1 MLKKTVINIVV
12 IGLVLLVTSN
22 IVRYFMPFYWGDST
36 QTTKYEYYKKHA
48 EDFNAVYLGG
58 SLEYRHINPHIIDSV
73 AQKNGIDFR
82 SFNLGVDGHGIIQ
95 QMNDLEGLLK
105 IRNPR
110 LKYVFFSISS
120 EPYFFKANL
129 HTPKW
134 VSWQTAN
141 ASYNALS
148 ILPSL
153 EDPWKYRARMGA
165 FWISSWIENLFNI
178 GTVPDM
184 LKYGFDKTYLDSSYV
199 GKNHDGF
206 YPYDYEESHL
216 FMEYKWEDT
225 LLLESRHR
233 FEKGDPYTDTLN
245 KNVLDAFTKVD
256 SSTKA
261 NQAMVDLCMKAYKQ
275 CAKRGIQVIFML
287 PPKAR
292 TTYNLLLPV
301 FNAMPEGTK
310 IELADIR
317 KYPKFY
323 AIEYGYNFHHLNDK
337 GATILS
343 QEFAKQ
349 LVPLIKNLELAD

>member
-1 MLKKTVINIVV
+1 
-12 IGLVLLVTSN
+12 VL
-22 IVRYFMPFYWGDST
+22 RYFIPFYWGDST

-48 EDFNAVYLGG
+48 EEFNAVYLGG
-58 SLEYRHINPHIIDSV
+58 SLEYRHINPHIIDSI
-73 AQKNGIDFR
+73 AQKNGLDFH
-82 SFNLGVDGHGIIQ
+82 SFNLGIDGHGIIQ
-95 QMNDLEGLLK
+95 QMNDLDGLLT

-134 VSWQTAN
+134 VSWQTAS
-141 ASYNALS
+141 ASYHALS

-153 EDPWKYRARMGA
+153 EEPFKYRAKMGA
-165 FWISSWIENLFNI
+165 FWLSSWIENLFNI

-184 LKYGFDKTYLDSSYV
+184 LKFYFDKSYLDSSYV

-206 YPYDYEESHL
+206 YPYDYEETHL

-233 FEKGDPYTDTLN
+233 FENGKDPYFDTLN
-245 KNVLDAFTKVD
+245 NRVLQAFTNYD
-256 SSTKA
+256 TTQKA
-261 NQAMVDLCMKAYKQ
+261 NKAMIDLCMKAYKK

-292 TTYNLLLPV
+292 TTYSLLLPV

-310 IELADIR
+310 IELANI
-317 KYPKFY
+317 KNYTKFY
-323 AIEYGYNFHHLNDK
+323 SIEYGYNFHHLNEK
-337 GATILS
+337 GAQILS
-343 QEFAKQ
+343 QEFGKQ
-349 LVPLIKNLELAD
+349 LVPLLTNFSKED